1 MDTFKF
7 ILQQLQ
13 EVEEVNI
20 DFKNRLNRLE
30 QSCNQYKAEIG
41 RQEKNNS
48 YIEDKCD
55 ELLAENDQLNH
66 VSKISDF
73 IAVVCMLKLYV
84 NIYSEDPFMLTNSGV
99 DAQVMTAKIEVFKV

>member
-1 MDTFKF
+1 MKIYFL

-13 EVEEVNI
+13 QVEEVNI

-30 QSCNQYKAEIG
+30 QSCNQYRAEIG

-66 VSKISDF
+66 VSKYIGCCSRDK
-73 IAVVCMLKLYV
+73 KLY
-84 NIYSEDPFMLTNSGV
+84 ERLFMLSTINAN
-99 DAQVMTAKIEVFKV
+99 AQALPANIKYL